1 MRKMQVTENKDTG
14 SLHNGRLSEVP
25 IKKRTETPLTGP
37 RMCLRTAHVSG
48 PCPKCGVP
56 MEPVVHS
63 PLRIRGL
70 FCGACCP
77 CCAPAVPSAA
87 TSLPDAGAV
96 PGSRWRYGWA
106 VYSAEVPR

>member
-1 MRKMQVTENKDTG
+1 MKTKQ
-14 SLHNGRLSEVP
+14 
-25 IKKRTETPLTGP
+25 RTETPLTGP

-48 PCPKCGVP
+48 PCSKCGAP

-77 CCAPAVPSAA
+77 CCAPAVATGTEPS
-87 TSLPDAGAV
+87 TDAGGALLAHAGV
-96 PGSRWRYGWA
+96 MVGQR
-106 VYSAEVPR
+106 SAEVPR